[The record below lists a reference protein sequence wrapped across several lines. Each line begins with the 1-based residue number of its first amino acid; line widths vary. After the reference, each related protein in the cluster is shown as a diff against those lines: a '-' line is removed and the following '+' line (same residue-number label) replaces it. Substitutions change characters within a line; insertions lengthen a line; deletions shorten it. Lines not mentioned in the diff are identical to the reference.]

1 MRVWHLLTQPSGG
14 PADHVA
20 DVAPVLASLGH
31 DVTVVMPSGAAAT
44 RVTAAG
50 VRHLPLSVAS
60 KSDVRGA
67 AGFAALLR
75 RERPDVLHCQDRRA
89 GLVGRVAARAARVP
103 VVFTLHGAP
112 DGLSYLVRGN
122 LRAAPERSRDRLY
135 YLHAERWLARL
146 GGGLI
151 VSPSEAIA
159 EYLRRHVGVPTA
171 QVRVVPNG
179 VDLARFSPGGPGGA
193 GVLWLGLMGE
203 VKRLDVLLSALAL
216 APDVR
221 AVLAGDGPL
230 RPTVAARAAELG
242 GRVSLPGFVADPVGV
257 LRAADAF
264 VLCSAAENLPLSLL
278 QAMACGLPVVA
289 TRVGG
294 IPEVV
299 RDGVD
304 GLLVPPGDPAALA
317 AALTSVTPAMGVS
330 ARQRVAEAFGIE
342 RCAAGLAA
350 VYAEAAP

>member
-20 DVAPVLASLGH
+20 DVAPYLPGE
-31 DVTVVMPSGAAAT
+31 VTVVMPDGAAAS
-44 RVTAAG
+44 RVEAAG
-50 VRHLPLSVAS
+50 IRRLSLSVAS
-60 KSDVRGA
+60 KSDVGGA
-67 AGFAALLR
+67 LRFASLLR

-112 DGLSYLVRGN
+112 DGLAHLVRGN
-122 LRAAPERSRDRLY
+122 LPAAPERRRDRLY

-146 GGGLI
+146 GGGLV
-151 VSPSEAIA
+151 VSPSEALA
-159 EYLRRHVGVPTA
+159 SFLTTHVGVPRDR
-171 QVRVVPNG
+171 VRVVPNG
-179 VDLARFSPGGPGGA
+179 VDLARFAPGGPGGA

-203 VKRLDVLLSALAL
+203 VKRLDVLLDALAQT
-216 APDVR
+216 DVR
-221 AVLAGDGPL
+221 AVLAGDGPV
-230 RPTVAARAAELG
+230 RPMVEARAAALG
-242 GRVSLPGFVADPVGV
+242 GRVTLPGFVADPVP
-257 LRAADAF
+257 LFARADAF
-264 VLCSAAENLPLSLL
+264 VLCSAAENMPLSLL

-294 IPEVV
+294 VPEIV

-304 GLLVPPGDPAALA
+304 GLLVPPGDAPALA
-317 AALTSVTPAMGVS
+317 SALTRVDPALGKA
-330 ARQRVAEAFGIE
+330 ARRRVEESFGIE

-350 VYAEAAP
+350 VYAEVAR

>member
-1 MRVWHLLTQPSGG
+1 MRVWHLLTQPTGG

-20 DVAPVLASLGH
+20 DVAPVLAALGH
-31 DVTVVMPSGAAAT
+31 EVTVVMPPGAAAD

-50 VRHLPLSVAS
+50 VRLLPLSVSS
-60 KSDVRGA
+60 KTDA
-67 AGFAALLR
+67 AGALRFAALLR

-89 GLVGRVAARAARVP
+89 GLVGRLAAKAAGVP

-135 YLHAERWLARL
+135 YLHMERWLGRTGAF
-146 GGGLI
+146 
-151 VSPSEAIA
+151 VVAPSEAIA
-159 EYLRRHVGVPTA
+159 EFLARHVRLPDA

-179 VDLARFSPGGPGGA
+179 VDLERFSPAGHTGGE
-193 GVLWLGLMGE
+193 GVLWLGLMGA
-203 VKRLDVLLSALAL
+203 VKRLDVLLDALASY
-216 APDVR
+216 DGR
-221 AVLAGDGPL
+221 AVLAGNGPL
-230 RPTVAARAAELG
+230 LPMVAARAEELG
-242 GRVSLPGFVADPVGV
+242 GRVSLPGFVADPVP
-257 LRAADAF
+257 LFAAADAF
-264 VLCSAAENLPLSLL
+264 VLCSAAENMPLALL

-304 GLLVPPGDPAALA
+304 GLLVPPGNAAALA
-317 AALTSVTPAMGVS
+317 DALSSVTPAMGV
-330 ARQRVAEAFGIE
+330 AGRQRVEEAYGIE

-350 VYAEAAP
+350 VYAEAAS